1 MKTCVRNIEDVMRK
15 NFVLRAHVLIGV
27 LVGGIMWGSMVYNTA
42 ALAVTKQVKKA
53 DPHEWI
59 ATGCGDEPRI
69 PKVDMST
76 VQRYNIS
83 VDKVGAYEKAAR
95 VYNSCVSKAALKEET
110 EISNEA
116 RAKIAYVH
124 EGSAAVQKRISSVFE
139 ELTADLKE
147 GGAKL
152 QKAAQ

>member
-53 DPHEWI
+53 EPHEWV
-59 ATGCGDEPRI
+59 ATGCGGEPRI
-69 PKVDMST
+69 PKIDMST

-95 VYNSCVSKAALKEET
+95 VYNSCVSKQ
-110 EISNEA
+110 
-116 RAKIAYVH
+116 H
-124 EGSAAVQKRISSVFE
+124 
-139 ELTADLKE
+139 
-147 GGAKL
+147 
-152 QKAAQ
+152 

>member
-1 MKTCVRNIEDVMRK
+1 MRK

-53 DPHEWI
+53 DPHEWV

-69 PKVDMST
+69 PKIDMST

-124 EGSAAVQKRISSVFE
+124 EGSAIVQKRISDNFLK
-139 ELTADLKE
+139 LTTALKIA
-147 GGAKL
+147 GAKL
-152 QKAAQ
+152 RKKAQ